1 MELVQDWT
9 PSEAEVPED
18 HWSKSPEYLAEK
30 AKAVHPGQ
38 GFVISGRVVPGDRSK
53 TTHDQA
59 KSNFT
64 VEYVKTDAELQAE
77 LDAAEKAIR
86 ADFDAQADIY
96 EKLAIDMISNIEK
109 ALKEKDFA
117 QAR

>member
-64 VEYVKTDAELQAE
+64 VEYVKTEAEVMAE
-77 LDAAEKAIR
+77 IAQIKKEYLDSNEQV
-86 ADFDAQADIY
+86 FEQ
-96 EKLAIDMISNIEK
+96 LAIDMITNIEK
-109 ALKEKDFA
+109 ALKEKDA
-117 QAR
+117 